1 MDLGTFSLKQGGK
14 RRTATRVVGILMK
27 SLQVTQEQL
36 HVLEQFLAADL
47 PAATPGECV
56 AWRKTLLQA
65 DAAIAKVAKVPTM
78 AFSSRVGS
86 IEQPFDPKMKQFLLG
101 SSVRQFHGQPV
112 GSRCSCSLR

>member
-1 MDLGTFSLKQGGK
+1 MCWSSFWLLICLQQPQGN
-14 RRTATRVVGILMK
+14 
-27 SLQVTQEQL
+27 
-36 HVLEQFLAADL
+36 
-47 PAATPGECV
+47 V

-86 IEQPFDPKMKQFLLG
+86 IEQPFDPKMKQILLG

-112 GSRCSCSLR
+112 GSRCNCSLR